1 MRALLSIGLVAAM
14 ASSAAAE
21 ELVFRPMVEESPE
34 YAMVRSY
41 VPEGDVISAL
51 VDLNGDDRMEFVSRV
66 GDDCEEAYCRTVA
79 FAEVGSDWRLVLDKT
94 ALDVEVGEPGNARM
108 KTLYVD
114 GVAWT
119 WRTTAYAANVAASGE
134 PVSLSLVPSDYVQP
148 LLEQFGAGAVKLF
161 EDNSNA
167 ELTYGSLTP
176 GDGLEQLIVV
186 KLSGAGACGRVY
198 GCPIRLLAI
207 RDGAY
212 VPVLEGF
219 ADGEIVLGNVLRD
232 GRRDVIA
239 SLPGNGFIVYGWS
252 GSVYGQVDSFE
263 RN

>member
-1 MRALLSIGLVAAM
+1 MALIPPTLADDI
-14 ASSAAAE
+14 
-21 ELVFRPMVEESPE
+21 VFRAMTEDSPE
-34 YAMVRSY
+34 FAVVRSY
-41 VPEGDVISAL
+41 VPEGDVASAAI
-51 VDLNGDDRMEFVSRV
+51 DLNGDDRAEFVSRI
-66 GDDCEEAYCRTVA
+66 GEGCDAGYCRTIA
-79 FAEVGSDWRLVLDKT
+79 LAEVGGDWRVVLDKV
-94 ALDVEVGEPGNARM
+94 ALDVEVGEPGIARM

-119 WRTTAYAANVAASGE
+119 WRTTAYAANVAASGN

-167 ELTYGSLTP
+167 QLTYGALVP
-176 GDGLEQLIVV
+176 GDGAEQLIVV

-198 GCPIRLLAI
+198 GCPIRLLAV

-212 VPVLEGF
+212 VSVLEGF
-219 ADGEIVLGNVLRD
+219 ADDEIVLGNVIRD